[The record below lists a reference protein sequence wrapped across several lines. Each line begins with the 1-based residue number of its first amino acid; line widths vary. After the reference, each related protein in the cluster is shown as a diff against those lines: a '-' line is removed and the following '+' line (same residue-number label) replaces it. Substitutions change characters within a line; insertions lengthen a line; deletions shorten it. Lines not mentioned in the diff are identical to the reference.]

1 MIKFFLFT
9 LFHFIINKIFIKK
22 NFLLDQQDTSEHKKQ
37 VLSNL
42 RTPLSGGFVFIIL
55 VIFADLD
62 LNYILL
68 FSVFALYLIG
78 IASDINYI
86 SSPKTR
92 IFLQAICIL
101 FFIILN
107 DLSIK
112 SLSFE
117 LLDEFLTFRLFNILF
132 LLMCLLIL
140 INGFNFLDGINTLVI
155 GNFMIC
161 LFSMYYLSK
170 QNNLNLDFIII
181 ENLLTIFFVIYIFNF
196 FGKSFLG
203 DSGTYSISF
212 LIGILFINFA
222 YDNYLFI
229 SPYFVACILWYP
241 ATENLFSIIR
251 RMYLSKQLSKP
262 DNLHFHHLLYSF
274 IKSNFLIKKK
284 LFINTITGVL
294 INIYLIISAFLSV
307 LYFNH
312 TKVLLLILF
321 INFIVYLIIYLFL
334 LKKKNLKI

>member
-1 MIKFFLFT
+1 MINFLLFT
-9 LFHFIINKIFIKK
+9 LFHFITNKFLIKK
-22 NFLLDQQDTSEHKKQ
+22 NFLLDRQDTSEHKKQ

-42 RTPLSGGFVFIIL
+42 KTPLSGGFVFIIFI
-55 VIFADLD
+55 IFADLD

-92 IFLQAICIL
+92 IFLQAICVL

-117 LLDEFLTFRLFNILF
+117 LLDELLTFRIFNILF
-132 LLMCLLIL
+132 LLICLLIL
-140 INGFNFLDGINTLVI
+140 INGFNFLDGINTLVV
-155 GNFMIC
+155 GNFIIC

-170 QNNLNLDFIII
+170 QNNLNLDFIVI
-181 ENLLTIFFVIYIFNF
+181 ENLLIIFFVIYIFNF

-212 LIGILFINFA
+212 LIGVLFISFA
-222 YDNYLFI
+222 YDNYPFI

-241 ATENLFSIIR
+241 AIENLFSIIR
-251 RMYLSKQLSKP
+251 RLYSNKQLSKP

-274 IKSNFLIKKK
+274 IKNNFLLKKK
-284 LFINTITGVL
+284 LFLNTVTGVF
-294 INIYLIISAFLSV
+294 INIYLIVSAFMSI

-312 TKVLLLILF
+312 TKALLLIIF
-321 INFIVYLIIYLFL
+321 INFITYLIIYLFL
-334 LKKKNLKI
+334 FKKNLQN